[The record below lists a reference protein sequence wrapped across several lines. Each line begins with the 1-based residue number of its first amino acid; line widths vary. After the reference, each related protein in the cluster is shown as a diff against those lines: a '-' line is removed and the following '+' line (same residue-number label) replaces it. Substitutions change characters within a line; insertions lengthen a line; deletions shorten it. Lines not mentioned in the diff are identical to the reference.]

1 MARVASVAP
10 QASSK
15 ARPSSTTV
23 QRLRS
28 STEGTLKSWDEKIS
42 FFHFFLMGQCMKTQF
57 SGECF
62 SSFCFCIVYFML
74 FPCSSVFLL
83 FVVHVF
89 LWLFCS
95 CVSVV
100 LFLFPLCCFCVFVY
114 LLLYYFTNQRCNLQ
128 YVTNIV
134 QTTT

>member
-1 MARVASVAP
+1 MSLPKPPPKPVQVPRRCRGYAP
-10 QASSK
+10 Q
-15 ARPSSTTV
+15 RRGPSNPGM
-23 QRLRS
+23 R
-28 STEGTLKSWDEKIS
+28 KSH
-42 FFHFFLMGQCMKTQF
+42 FFNFFLMGQCMRMQF